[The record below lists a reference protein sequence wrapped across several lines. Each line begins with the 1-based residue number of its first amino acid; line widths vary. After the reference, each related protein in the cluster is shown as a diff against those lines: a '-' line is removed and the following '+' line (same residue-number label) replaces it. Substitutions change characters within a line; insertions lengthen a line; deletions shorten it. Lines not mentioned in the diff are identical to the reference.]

1 MNSPYPVHSGKD
13 VKGRRKG
20 VEIRKQQAI
29 AENEAKP
36 EPHVPSL
43 LSFQL
48 LSTKVSN
55 DQFWL

>member
-13 VKGRRKG
+13 VKGRREG

-55 DQFWL
+55 DQF